1 MIVIPHLFMDI
12 SHILLT
18 KCQATYIT
26 GWAAAA
32 AMHDEMAVAMVAA
45 AVIEPHKG
53 RQWGGLRKIS
63 EFTGFWGALRYSHAQ
78 NFGPRYTPKTEIS
91 GRITKFCFELS
102 LLGVA

>member
-1 MIVIPHLFMDI
+1 MDI

-18 KCQATYIT
+18 KRQATYIT

-53 RQWGGLRKIS
+53 RQWGGLRK
-63 EFTGFWGALRYSHAQ
+63 
-78 NFGPRYTPKTEIS
+78 NFGIYRILGCVTLLPRTEFWATLPAKNRNF
-91 GRITKFCFELS
+91 GRVTKFYFELS
-102 LLGVA
+102 LY

>member
-1 MIVIPHLFMDI
+1 MDI

-32 AMHDEMAVAMVAA
+32 AAMHDGMAVAMVAA

-53 RQWGGLRKIS
+53 RQWGGLRKQK
-63 EFTGFWGALRYSHAQ
+63 FRNLQDFGVRYV
-78 NFGPRYTPKTEIS
+78 TPTH
-91 GRITKFCFELS
+91 RIVGCVTKFCFELS

>member
-1 MIVIPHLFMDI
+1 MDI

-32 AMHDEMAVAMVAA
+32 GMHDEMAVAMVAA

-53 RQWGGLRKIS
+53 RQWGGLRKTL

-78 NFGPRYTPKTEIS
+78 NFGPRYEILF
-91 GRITKFCFELS
+91 RAEPVLDAYPWLIQL
-102 LLGVA
+102 V